1 MLISVAEMY
10 GRGGLAV
17 VLSGMGR
24 DGMIGCGRLVADGGT
39 VLAQDQR
46 SSAIWGMP
54 RAVAEA
60 GLASAILPPADI
72 GRRILSRAGDTA
84 WN

>member
-1 MLISVAEMY
+1 MLQSVADTY
-10 GRGGLAV
+10 GRGGVAV

-24 DGMIGCGRLVADGGT
+24 DGAAGCGHLAAQGGT
-39 VLAQDQR
+39 VLAQDQD

-60 GLASAILPPADI
+60 GLASFILPPADI
-72 GRRILSRAGDTA
+72 GRRILSRIGDSG

>member
-1 MLISVAEMY
+1 MLVSVAETF
-10 GRGGLAV
+10 GRGGVAV

-24 DGMIGCGRLVADGGT
+24 DGTLGCGRLIAEGGT

-72 GRRILSRAGDTA
+72 GRRITTRAGDIA